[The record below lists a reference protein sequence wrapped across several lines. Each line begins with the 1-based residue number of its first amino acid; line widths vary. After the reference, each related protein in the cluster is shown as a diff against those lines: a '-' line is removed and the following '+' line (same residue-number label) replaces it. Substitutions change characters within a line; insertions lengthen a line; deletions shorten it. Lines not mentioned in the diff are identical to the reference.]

1 MRKNVFGLPVML
13 LCLAVLCGCGQK
25 EETPAPAA
33 VQSVSME
40 PASTEPASTESAS
53 AEPASAESAYTASA
67 DAQPVSAE
75 PVSAEPSQD
84 TVSAEP
90 ENEPET
96 VGFQPETGAEAM
108 PVTRPTPVATPT
120 PTPAPTPAPTAA
132 PTPVPTEAPVEIK
145 AGTYEGADG
154 SELTIKKNGEV
165 SYKTEVSGTV
175 NGKPMSGMLTFSG
188 TVEDGAFSFV
198 KVSYGILD
206 LTEIARAN
214 GLDNPTPWQDAAMA
228 LYKAQSK

>member
-1 MRKNVFGLPVML
+1 MRKNVFGLPVLL

-33 VQSVSME
+33 VQSVSIE
-40 PASTEPASTESAS
+40 PAS
-53 AEPASAESAYTASA
+53 AEPASAEPASAEPATAEPVNAPSA

-75 PVSAEPSQD
+75 PMSAEPSQES
-84 TVSAEP
+84 VSAEP

-108 PVTRPTPVATPT
+108 PVTLPTPVATPT

-132 PTPVPTEAPVEIK
+132 PTPVPTEAPAEIK
-145 AGTYEGADG
+145 AGTYQDAAG

-206 LTEIARAN
+206 LTDIAKAN
-214 GLDNPTPWQDAAMA
+214 GLGDPTPWQNAAMA
-228 LYKAQSK
+228 LYKSQAK